1 MPLFRVRFAVLVL
14 WLLSLVAVGT
24 LVHAQ
29 TRALPPLTDSTVFS
43 GADIGFQAVQ
53 TGGKTVTGKL
63 VIRVNGQWKDAEF
76 ISNPRVQPLSA
87 R

>member
-1 MPLFRVRFAVLVL
+1 MSLFRVRFVVLAL
-14 WLLSLVAVGT
+14 WLLSLVAVGS

-29 TRALPPLTDSTVFS
+29 DRVPAPTGPTVFS

-53 TGGKTVTGKL
+53 SSGKTVIGKL

-76 ISNPRVQPLSA
+76 QSIGRVQPLSM